1 MGIGSLISRLA
12 SQTAETY
19 FINRMTNRVTFPEAR
34 DAGSLANEIIQRVY
48 SWYSNSA
55 GAVGANLEA
64 FPKDYF
70 QLAKVLKE
78 IFSPQT
84 CHEFESK
91 CLAYDK
97 LVKRKPTRRLCFLSE
112 SRLDLSSA
120 MIAEHTFKYWI
131 EQICM
136 ALARYSFRYAA
147 EQYRAGINSRALQNP
162 AFESLVGE
170 WPRAYSP
177 RVGDRNGMAITQIY
191 LRGPDLITA
200 WEMCSTTEELEAMAP
215 KQSTWNPEQPSGF
228 PVYHATAVHLNEF
241 AQYRRGLVVAPELK
255 LPAQEHING
264 VTPRNA
270 CIRTARTTYTP
281 LRTLLSAVFE
291 AEVIGKMPSGSRD
304 RPWRSGNREYEGIML
319 FRFGAPWSSSAD
331 YSSYV
336 IPDGSQSEWKA
347 TASSTVVARGESPA
361 ECWSYF
367 APIHGKP
374 PGIDWPVVIHQR
386 EAAKHRMALAP
397 ITDSQIWHSTWCNN
411 GIVRLGENITRTFA
425 IKYIIRPDEEK
436 QSLGGLGGLL
446 KNLTGKRRHGQYR
459 EIDG

>member
-1 MGIGSLISRLA
+1 MGIGGLISRLA
-12 SQTAETY
+12 SQTAEKY
-19 FINRMTNRVTFPEAR
+19 FIKRMMDRVTFPEAR
-34 DAGSLANEIIQRVY
+34 AASSLANEMIQRVY

-55 GAVGANLEA
+55 GEVGSNLEA

-78 IFSPQT
+78 IFSPLT
-84 CHEFESK
+84 CKEFESK

-97 LVKRKPTRRLCFLSE
+97 LVKRKPARHLCFVTE
-112 SRLDLSSA
+112 SRLALSSA

-136 ALARYSFRYAA
+136 ALASYSFRYAA
-147 EQYRAGINSRALQNP
+147 GRYREGIDPRAMQNP

-177 RVGDRNGMAITQIY
+177 RVGDRNGMALTQIS

-200 WEMCSTTEELEAMAP
+200 WEKCSMTEELEAMAP
-215 KQSTWNPEQPSGF
+215 KQSTWSPEQPSGF

-241 AQYRRGLVVAPELK
+241 AQYLRGFIVTPELR
-255 LPAQEHING
+255 LPAQEHIDG

-270 CIRTARTTYTP
+270 RIRSARTTYTP
-281 LRTLLSAVFE
+281 LRALLSAVFE

-304 RPWRSGNREYEGIML
+304 RPWRSGNREYEGVML
-319 FRFGAPWSSSAD
+319 FRFGAPWSCPAT

-336 IPDGSQSEWKA
+336 IPDGSQSAWKA
-347 TASSTVVARGESPA
+347 TASSTVVARGESTQD
-361 ECWSYF
+361 CWGYF
-367 APIHGKP
+367 STIHGEP
-374 PGIDWPVVIHQR
+374 PGVDWPVAIHQR
-386 EAAKHRMALAP
+386 EAAKHRTALKS
-397 ITDSQIWHSTWCNN
+397 ITDSQIWHSAWCNS
-411 GIVRLGENITRTFA
+411 GVVRLGENITGTFA
-425 IKYIIRPDEEK
+425 IKYIIEPDEEK
-436 QSLGGLGGLL
+436 QSLGGLL
-446 KNLTGKRRHGQYR
+446 KKLMRKRRHGQYR